1 MSNELTYSAAFT
13 FQKGNLKEL
22 TETFI
27 GFVQNI
33 AGTVSIHNN
42 ISVGATEEAIQLGE
56 VTAAKAFIV
65 IHNQD
70 DTNYVEF
77 RDATGASN
85 DVVYIPARGV
95 VMFFMGTDVTAPYLI
110 ANTAACLV
118 EYWIIPD

>member
-1 MSNELTYSAAFT
+1 MANELSYSAAFT
-13 FQKGNLKEL
+13 FQKGNLKEMA
-22 TETFI
+22 ESFI
-27 GFVQNI
+27 GLVSNI
-33 AGTVSIHNN
+33 AGTVCMHNN
-42 ISVGATEEAIQLGE
+42 LSVGTSEEAIQLGE

-77 RDATGASN
+77 RDGTGASN
-85 DVVYIPARGV
+85 DVVYIPPRGV
-95 VMFFMGTDVTAPYLI
+95 VMFFMGTDVTAPYLV